1 VKAPTGADAPDFS
14 RMLRSYTKP
23 SEAPQPPPRPTQP
36 QPFARQERVRRH
48 SADVNQGEPQY
59 KSQAE
64 QIVRYQQATPDR
76 FRSRPLSKEKT
87 PRIRNRSAS
96 PAPRLTIPQ
105 TPTLTTR
112 GRSRPA
118 HVLSQAEREE
128 LELAEVA
135 KQQFKATAVGE
146 TLPRFKHGNVEKKPC
161 TIPQPFALHGSN
173 APRPT
178 PVMEDEAPVFHAKPV
193 SKRMMEAPVGVP
205 PKKAAVLIE
214 PQSPAFALKSRMAER
229 NLQKAPMPDPEPE
242 PIIKARPAPHRGVPV
257 SLPSV
262 CKKSTQP
269 TPFSFDQRDH
279 EMMVKKEEKIRK
291 VMNEEQKAREFHANP
306 VPRAVETGGR
316 LPERQ
321 QMPLT
326 KTEPFKMAIDERV
339 ESRLAKWQEGLNKE
353 LEEQRKATQFK
364 ASAARSLIIPPFVP
378 KPSDKALSEISNFT
392 LHSDRRAEE
401 RAAYE
406 LERSAKEAGLE
417 GQRREMEERKRRQE
431 EEEVM
436 KLRRAAVHKAQ
447 PIKHYKPV
455 EVKPSTK
462 PLTQPELPNFQAGKA
477 RANATFN
484 Q

>member
-1 VKAPTGADAPDFS
+1 
-14 RMLRSYTKP
+14 
-23 SEAPQPPPRPTQP
+23 
-36 QPFARQERVRRH
+36 VRRH
-48 SADVNQGEPQY
+48 SADINAGEGQY

-76 FRSRPLSKEKT
+76 FRSRPASKEKT
-87 PRIRNRSAS
+87 PRTRNRSAS
-96 PAPRLTIPQ
+96 PAPRLTVPH
-105 TPTLTTR
+105 TPILTTR

-118 HVLSQAEREE
+118 QVLSQAEREE
-128 LELAEVA
+128 LELAEVS
-135 KQQFKATAVGE
+135 KQQFKAAGVGE
-146 TLPRFKHGNVEKKPC
+146 TVPRFKHGAVEKKPC
-161 TIPQPFALHGSN
+161 TIPQPFSLHGSN
-173 APRPT
+173 AARPV
-178 PVMEDEAPVFHAKPV
+178 PMVMEDEAPVFHAKPV
-193 SKRMMEAPVGVP
+193 SKRMMEAPIGVP

-214 PQSPAFALKSRMAER
+214 PQSPAFALKSRMVER
-229 NLQKAPMPDPEPE
+229 NLQKAPLPEPE
-242 PIIKARPAPHRGVPV
+242 VEPIVRARPAPHRGVPV
-257 SLPSV
+257 SLPPVS
-262 CKKSTQP
+262 KKSTQP
-269 TPFSFDQRDH
+269 APFSFDQRDH
-279 EMMVKKEEKIRK
+279 EMMVKKEEKIKK
-291 VMNEEQKAREFHANP
+291 VHDEEQKAREFHANP
-306 VPRAVETGGR
+306 VPKAVEAGGR

-321 QMPLT
+321 VLTLT

-364 ASAARSLIIPPFVP
+364 ATEARSLVIPPFVP

-406 LERSAKEAGLE
+406 LERCAKEAGLE

-447 PIKHYKPV
+447 PIKHYKPM

-462 PLTQPELPNFQAGKA
+462 PLTQPEPPHLQAGKA